1 MSEINFTSSAK
12 QGDIIEIGIEV
23 VKFGTSSLT
32 LKCEVR
38 NMMTRE
44 TIISIASTTMV
55 NLGEDGKPKA
65 HGKTEI
71 EFVKN
76 RL

>member
-1 MSEINFTSSAK
+1 MSEIFTSSAK

-44 TIISIASTTMV
+44 
-55 NLGEDGKPKA
+55 L
-65 HGKTEI
+65 
-71 EFVKN
+71 FQ
-76 RL
+76 

>member
-23 VKFGTSSLT
+23 VKFGTSLT

-55 NLGEDGKPKA
+55 NLG
-65 HGKTEI
+65 KTVNRKHT
-71 EFVKN
+71 VKRKLN
-76 RL
+76 L

>member
-1 MSEINFTSSAK
+1 MSEINFTSSIK

-55 NLGEDGKPKA
+55 GRKTVNRT

-71 EFVKN
+71 EFVKKGYS
-76 RL
+76 